1 MFELDTTTFQPTVS
15 LKYGRLLPP
24 SPPDSSSLRIQ
35 LHPSCVPPI
44 AEVYDGTEGL
54 EADEADVYEHERAPK
69 PKFGQDLLEHHAR
82 GGEAA
87 DPSVWE
93 GEWDGADV
101 RVAV

>member
-1 MFELDTTTFQPTVS
+1 VFELHTTTFQPTVS

-24 SPPDSSSLRIQ
+24 SSPDSSSLRIQ
-35 LHPSCVPPI
+35 LHPSCAPPT
-44 AEVYDGTEGL
+44 AEDYEGTEGL
-54 EADEADVYEHERAPK
+54 EADEADVYEDEWAPK
-69 PKFGQDLLEHHAR
+69 PKFGQDLLELQAR